1 MNVTIS
7 NNLLVPMYIPMATR
21 YVFLQSLKIVHNPES
36 ILQTEILK
44 WYLFNIKIF
53 PKCIFL
59 ILSNFQPK

>member
-1 MNVTIS
+1 
-7 NNLLVPMYIPMATR
+7 MYIPMATR